1 MVKPVPISVWI
12 LGMVLA
18 GPVPAQGE
26 PPQGGTSPPAIA
38 ISAQGRPQPVPLFIP
53 EQGSDQVL
61 ARSLI
66 GAQVVDI
73 SGNEVG
79 SVKDLIL
86 DRQGNAVGVIVSWGG
101 LLGIGAKEV
110 AVSFGP
116 AQLQDGK
123 EPETK
128 LVRLNISRDVIEA
141 GPEFMDAEDQ
151 QTEAAR
157 ANRSSEANQA
167 KGGR

>member
-1 MVKPVPISVWI
+1 MVKAVMISVS
-12 LGMVLA
+12 LLAMVLA
-18 GPVPAQGE
+18 GPALAQDTAPQGETRPPALASPAQGK
-26 PPQGGTSPPAIA
+26 
-38 ISAQGRPQPVPLFIP
+38 AQAVPLFIP

-61 ARSLI
+61 AKSLI

-79 SVKDLIL
+79 TVKDLIL
-86 DRQGNAVGVIVSWGG
+86 DRQGNAVGVVVSWGG

-116 AQLQDGK
+116 AQLQDGE

-128 LVRLNISRDVIEA
+128 LVRLNVPREAIKA
-141 GPEFMDAEDQ
+141 GPEFIDAKDR

-157 ANRSSEANQA
+157 ANRSSEAGQPE
-167 KGGR
+167 GGR